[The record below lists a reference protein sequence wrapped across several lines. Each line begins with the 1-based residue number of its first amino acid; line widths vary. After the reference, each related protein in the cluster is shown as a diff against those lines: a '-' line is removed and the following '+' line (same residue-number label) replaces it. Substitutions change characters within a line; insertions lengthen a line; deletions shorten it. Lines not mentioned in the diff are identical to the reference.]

1 MQQVILYI
9 QPQLRNTTTTQDFVR
24 VDLMEEDLI
33 SLTQVIQDVNDIEK
47 IFTDYSRTFNLPAS
61 KTNNKIFKHWY
72 NPDIDGFNAN
82 VFCESRI
89 ELNHLHFKF
98 GKIQLNEVVMKFG
111 EPSIYKVTFFGKT
124 TDFKNAINEDQL
136 SDLVWLNEFN
146 HNATT
151 ANVKNGLENGLNFT
165 VDSVAYNDAII
176 YPLIA
181 HSQSYI
187 YDGTNNMDSGLN
199 ISTNSSQHQ
208 RRGIVPEDLKP
219 AITIKNI
226 IKAIEEQYNI
236 TFKTGEFLDSAVM
249 TNLYM
254 WLHREKG
261 KMATAGT
268 WIGNSDVY
276 TCSGS
281 NCAELTSTSGYTGY
295 FTLNTGI
302 YKWNSNLGPATDVT
316 TITFEVIP
324 ASGYTAVEYSL
335 EIVRANN
342 WESFAR
348 VENQSGTSSVVLTI
362 GGANGLNFT
371 VDSVAYNDAIIY
383 PLIAHSQS
391 YIYDETNNDSNGLN
405 ISYTNNQN
413 RTKRGVVTEDLKP
426 AVTVKNII
434 KAIEEQYNITFKTGE
449 FLDSA
454 VMNNL
459 YMWLHREKGKMATA
473 GTWIGNSDVYTCSGS
488 NCAELTSTSG
498 YTGYFTLNT
507 GIYKW
512 NSNLGPDTDVT
523 TITFEVTPASGY
535 TAVEYSLEI
544 VRANNWESFARV
556 QNQSG
561 TSSVVL
567 TIGGAN
573 GLNVESLVSFNPNG
587 NDFVGRL
594 ITESSIQFQSKFTIV
609 RDFTFNSFDGGTSA
623 FNWSATFTSNSTTL
637 SPQDKLV
644 VITNQL
650 PKLKIKDFLNGLFR
664 QFNLTAY
671 VDFNNEI
678 VVKTLNSYYANGDTQ
693 DITQYVKTDQHTV
706 GETIPFSEVDF
717 EYSEPKSILA
727 EQFQLMNNQKYGE
740 LNYITDVSKKSI
752 YQIQLP
758 FEHMLFER
766 LQDKTS
772 GALTTVQVGS
782 FLDINLT
789 PNIGQPLLFYGI
801 YQNNVA
807 TAINFLDSTRPETYG
822 ALCPTGTNSS
832 LDDYWI
838 PSTCNTLGR
847 SSVPP
852 LYNLNFGSEINTYTL
867 TDYSGNNNSLFQT
880 YYQNYITRVFN
891 ARTRIFKFT
900 AVLPLKVLLTL
911 TLDDLIVIGTRA
923 YTINKMSIKLQ
934 SGETSFELLNEPT

>member
-1 MQQVILYI
+1 MQKVILYI
-9 QPQLRNTTTTQDFVR
+9 KPQIRNSTTEQDFVR

-98 GKIQLNEVVMKFG
+98 GKIQLNEVVMRFG

-124 TDFKNAINEDQL
+124 TEFKNAINEDQL

-146 HNATT
+146 HSATAT
-151 ANVKNGLENGLNFT
+151 NVRNGLENGLNFT
-165 VDSVAYNDAII
+165 VDSVTYNDAII

-181 HSQSYI
+181 HSLSYI
-187 YDGTNNMDSGLN
+187 YDYTGNHQNPVN
-199 ISTNSSQHQ
+199 ISIHPSEANK
-208 RRGIVPEDLKP
+208 RGVLPEDLKP

-226 IKAIEEQYNI
+226 IKAIEQQYNL

-249 TNLYM
+249 TNLYL

-268 WIGNSDVY
+268 WIGNSDIY

-281 NCAELTSTSGYTGY
+281 NCAELTSTSG
-295 FTLNTGI
+295 F
-302 YKWNSNLGPATDVT
+302 S
-316 TITFEVIP
+316 
-324 ASGYTAVEYSL
+324 
-335 EIVRANN
+335 
-342 WESFAR
+342 
-348 VENQSGTSSVVLTI
+348 
-362 GGANGLNFT
+362 
-371 VDSVAYNDAIIY
+371 
-383 PLIAHSQS
+383 
-391 YIYDETNNDSNGLN
+391 
-405 ISYTNNQN
+405 
-413 RTKRGVVTEDLKP
+413 
-426 AVTVKNII
+426 
-434 KAIEEQYNITFKTGE
+434 
-449 FLDSA
+449 
-454 VMNNL
+454 
-459 YMWLHREKGKMATA
+459 
-473 GTWIGNSDVYTCSGS
+473 
-488 NCAELTSTSG
+488 
-498 YTGYFTLNT
+498 GYFTLNT

-535 TAVEYSLEI
+535 TGVEYSLEI

-556 QNQSG
+556 ENQSG

-594 ITESSIQFQSKFTIV
+594 ITESAIQFQSKFTIV

-644 VITNQL
+644 VITDQL

-671 VDFNNEI
+671 VDFNNKI
-678 VVKTLNSYYANGDTQ
+678 VVKTLDSYYANGDTQ
-693 DITQYVKTDQHTV
+693 DITQYVKTEQHTV

-740 LNYITDVSKKSI
+740 LNYVTDASKKSI

-766 LQDKTS
+766 LFDKSTNAS
-772 GALTTVQVGS
+772 TPIQVGS
-782 FLDINLT
+782 FLDTQLSAS
-789 PNIGQPLLFYGI
+789 IGQPLIFYGI
-801 YQNNVA
+801 YQEDT
-807 TAINFLDSTRPETYG
+807 TAINFLDSTRPADG
-822 ALCPTGTNSS
+822 GLSPSGTHYDVES
-832 LDDYWI
+832 YWI
-838 PSTCNTLGR
+838 PSTCNELGTA
-847 SSVPP
+847 STPP
-852 LYNLNFGSEINTYTL
+852 TYNLNFGSEINTYTL

-891 ARTRIFKFT
+891 ARTRIFKFS

-923 YTINKMSIKLQ
+923 YTINKMSTKLQ
-934 SGETSFELLNEPT
+934 SGETNFELLNEPN